1 MWQLPLAKNKNLSCF
16 LYVLYFQI
24 FRILPAIQNPT
35 SNTAIPPNTS
45 TITCCLI
52 SRVDAKTPK
61 DIKIVMTL

>member
-1 MWQLPLAKNKNLSCF
+1 MMWQLPLAYFNFLHISIFYLSISR
-16 LYVLYFQI
+16 I
-24 FRILPAIQNPT
+24 FPAIRNPT
-35 SNTAIPPNTS
+35 SNTRIPPNTS